1 MKVQNNAEDGFV
13 VGKVTIVFGFFFFV
27 TEKMKK

>member
-1 MKVQNNAEDGFV
+1 MKVQNNAEDGLV
-13 VGKVTIVFGFFFFV
+13 GGKVTIVIGFFFFV